1 MSLVTYFSSRTKI
14 NSEQSIYAR
23 FRSKPRLADALA
35 LIAGIILPLAFAP
48 FGIFPVALIS
58 PLLLFASWRDATPR
72 RAFLRGWLFGAGA
85 FGAGVFWIH
94 ESFQFSNIGLGV
106 AVPLTVTFVAFLAL
120 YPALVGY
127 LSRRLGAVSENAR
140 LLLIYPA
147 LWVLAEW
154 LRGWLLTGFTWLQL
168 GYSQIDSPLAGFLPL
183 TGVYGVSGLVVFLAA
198 LILYAAS
205 GNGRVRTGAVGA
217 IAAALLAGGAL
228 RGVTWTEDVGA
239 AVRVALVQGNVP
251 QDQKWL
257 PSMRQPTLDRYL
269 ELTRRHWEA
278 DLVVWPES
286 AVPGLFHRMR
296 SFVDALDAEAR
307 RNRTGVLLGIPA
319 VDPAAG
325 RFTNSV
331 ILVGSGSGVY
341 HKRHLVPFGEYLP
354 LDSLLRPV
362 TEALGIPVSDFS
374 PGPENQSL
382 LSAAGYPLSLSICYE
397 IAFGGEIIRD
407 LPEARFLVT
416 VSNDAWFGT
425 SIGPHQHFEIARVRA
440 LEVGRFLLRATNT
453 GITAII
459 GPDGRVAGRLAQF
472 QTGVLEG
479 RIMPRAGATPYAR
492 LGDYPFIAAMFL
504 LLAAPWLGPRLER
517 RRRGEA

>member
-1 MSLVTYFSSRTKI
+1 MTSNAIILAQI
-14 NSEQSIYAR
+14 
-23 FRSKPRLADALA
+23 RSKPVLADAVA
-35 LIAGIILPLAFAP
+35 LLAGIVLPLAFAP
-48 FGIFPVALIS
+48 FEIFPFALIS
-58 PLLLFASWRDATPR
+58 PLLLFACWRGATPR

-106 AVPLTVTFVAFLAL
+106 ALPLTVAFVAYLAL
-120 YPALVGY
+120 YPALQGY
-127 LSRRLGAVSENAR
+127 LGRRLGAVSESAR
-140 LLLIYPA
+140 LLLMYPA

-154 LRGWLLTGFTWLQL
+154 LRGWLFTGFTWLQL

-183 TGVYGVSGLVVFLAA
+183 TGVYGLSWIVVFLAA
-198 LILYAAS
+198 FLLHAINGS
-205 GNGRVRTGAVGA
+205 GRVRAAAVGLV
-217 IAAALLAGGAL
+217 AAVLLAGGVL
-228 RGVTWTEDVGA
+228 RGASWSEDASA
-239 AVRVALVQGNVP
+239 AVSVALVQGNIP

-269 ELTRRHWEA
+269 ALTRRHWDA

-286 AVPGLFHRMR
+286 AVPGLFHKMR
-296 SFVDALDAEAR
+296 SFIDSVDAEAQ
-307 RNRTGVLLGIPA
+307 RNQTQVLLGIPA

-325 RFTNSV
+325 KFSNSV
-331 ILVGSGSGVY
+331 VLVGLGSGMY

-362 TEALGIPVSDFS
+362 TEAAGIPVSNFS
-374 PGPENQSL
+374 PGPRRQAL
-382 LSAAGYPLSLSICYE
+382 LNAAGHPIALSVCYE
-397 IAFGGEIIRD
+397 IAFGNEIIRD

-425 SIGPHQHFEIARVRA
+425 SIGPHQHFEMARVRA
-440 LEVGRFLLRATNT
+440 LETGRFLLRATNT

-459 GPDGRVAGRLAQF
+459 APDGRVTSRLEQF
-472 QTGVLEG
+472 ETGVLEG
-479 RIMPRAGATPYAR
+479 EITPRSGATPYVR

-504 LLAAPWLGPRLER
+504 LLAAPWLGPRLEQR
-517 RRRGEA
+517 RRDDA